1 MQLSQADRHEPQ
13 DAACPGVGDI
23 ASEAPYT
30 LPPDSRLI
38 PALTEQDTDARPELA
53 FRLIPTT

>member
-1 MQLSQADRHEPQ
+1 MQFSQANRYEPQ

-23 ASEAPYT
+23 TSGTPYAR
-30 LPPDSRLI
+30 PPGSLLI
-38 PALTEQDTDARPELA
+38 PALTERETAARPALV